1 MRFACQSCG
10 KAYNLPEERIA
21 EKSNVK
27 LKCRVCGAI
36 VEVKRQG
43 ELVAHVLDETEA
55 RQMARVSEAPAPLTS
70 ITPDDDDD
78 PDGATVSISEASIN
92 DRGPLELEMPG
103 ASPTGFSSAAAAAL
117 SASAL
122 SSAALSASGFSPSAG
137 LSSAVSSAAMSS
149 AEMSSSAMSSSA
161 MSSSAMSSGEM
172 SSGGFSPPPLG
183 RGEAGVERMDTG
195 NVAPPLPPPPLSP
208 SSLPPPPALHALDVS
223 PMEAIQNG
231 SATNGAALSNHSG
244 AFFSD
249 SASAEVDESLTP
261 ELRAPVAAAVLGSGV
276 MAGALGSNVLAARA
290 ISPDLADFPAPEGE
304 VGGKDP
310 LFKIKMLAA
319 FATGVLIDRIVA
331 GLFQ

>member
-43 ELVAHVLDETEA
+43 ELVAHLLDETEA
-55 RQMARVSEAPAPLTS
+55 KQMARVSEAPAPLTS
-70 ITPDDDDD
+70 ITPDDDD

-92 DRGPLELEMPG
+92 DRGPLELEIPG

-122 SSAALSASGFSPSAG
+122 SSSVLSASGLSPSAG
-137 LSSAVSSAAMSS
+137 LSSAL
-149 AEMSSSAMSSSA
+149 
-161 MSSSAMSSGEM
+161 SSGALSSGALSSGALSSGAL

-183 RGEAGVERMDTG
+183 RGEAGVERMETG
-195 NVAPPLPPPPLSP
+195 GVAPPLPPPPLSP

-223 PMEAIQNG
+223 PIEAIQNG

-244 AFFSD
+244 AFFAD
-249 SASAEVDESLTP
+249 AASAEVDESLTP

-276 MAGALGSNVLAARA
+276 PAGARGSNVLTASA
-290 ISPDLADFPAPEGE
+290 ISSDLADFPAPEGE
-304 VGGKDP
+304 MAGKDP